1 MEKDSDRLKKPD
13 WLKVKLPDVEEYSKM
28 KHVLGAKHLHTICES
43 GACPN
48 KGECWGAG
56 TATFMILGNICTR
69 SCRFCN
75 VETGK
80 PLPPDKYEPLKV
92 AEAVLQMNLK
102 HVVLTSVDR
111 DDLSDSGACH
121 WSQTIKIIKNISPE
135 TTIEALIPDM
145 KGNVIDLQTIMSAEP
160 DIISHNL
167 ETVKRLSKEVRVK
180 ADYDTSLRVIGFISE
195 SGIPS
200 KSGIMLGLG
209 ETDAEV
215 LETMDDL
222 FAVGCRII
230 TLGQYLQPTH
240 KHLPVKRYV
249 SPEQFDNYKTI
260 AFNKGFKFV
269 ESAPLVRSSYRAE
282 RHINKSI

>member
-1 MEKDSDRLKKPD
+1 MQKDSDRIRKPD
-13 WLKVKLPDVEEYSKM
+13 WLKVKLPNVHEYSMM
-28 KHVLGAKHLHTICES
+28 KKTIGARHLHTICES

-80 PLPPDKYEPLKV
+80 PLPPDKLEPLKV
-92 AEAVLQMNLK
+92 AEAVIQMKLK

-111 DDLSDSGACH
+111 DDLADSGACH
-121 WSQTIKIIKNISPE
+121 WSQTIKVIKNVSSE

-145 KGNVIDLQTIMSAEP
+145 KGNILDLQTIIEAEP

-167 ETVKRLSKEVRVK
+167 ETVKRLTKEVRVK
-180 ADYDTSLRVIGFISE
+180 ADYKTSLGVIEYISQ
-195 SGIPS
+195 SGVTS

-209 ETDAEV
+209 ETDEEV
-215 LETMDDL
+215 IETMNDL
-222 FAVGCRII
+222 YNAGCRII
-230 TLGQYLQPTH
+230 TIGQYLQPTH
-240 KHLPVKRYV
+240 KHLAVKRYV
-249 SPEQFDNYKTI
+249 SPEQFENFKSI
-260 AFNKGFKFV
+260 AFKKGFKFV
-269 ESAPLVRSSYRAE
+269 ESAPLVRSSYHAE
-282 RHINKSI
+282 RHI

>member
-1 MEKDSDRLKKPD
+1 MENKSERLKKPD
-13 WLKVKLPDVEEYSKM
+13 WLKVKLPDVDEYSRM
-28 KHVLGAKHLHTICES
+28 KHVLGTKHLHTICES

-80 PLPPDKYEPLKV
+80 PLPPDKYEPLRV
-92 AEAVLQMNLK
+92 AEAVMQMNLK

-111 DDLSDSGACH
+111 DDLHDSGACH

-145 KGNVIDLQTIMSAEP
+145 KGNVIDLQTIISAEP

-180 ADYDTSLRVIGFISE
+180 ADYETSLRVIGFISE

-209 ETDAEV
+209 ETDTEV

-222 FAVGCRII
+222 FEVGCRII
-230 TLGQYLQPTH
+230 TLGQYLQPSH